1 MADRISR
8 RVASTCCRAARL
20 PSWYTKENAPALAA
34 ALRDG
39 LGQWKARPRP
49 ATRYGQ
55 PYEVKMILTG
65 ANGRQ
70 ATAKTG
76 WLVEEA
82 GTVPRLI
89 SVYLYK
95 QK

>member
-1 MADRISR
+1 MLD
-8 RVASTCCRAARL
+8 
-20 PSWYTKENAPALAA
+20 YTKENAPALAA

-39 LGQWKARPRP
+39 LSQWKARPRP

-76 WLVEEA
+76 WLVEQA
-82 GTVPRLI
+82 GAAPRLV